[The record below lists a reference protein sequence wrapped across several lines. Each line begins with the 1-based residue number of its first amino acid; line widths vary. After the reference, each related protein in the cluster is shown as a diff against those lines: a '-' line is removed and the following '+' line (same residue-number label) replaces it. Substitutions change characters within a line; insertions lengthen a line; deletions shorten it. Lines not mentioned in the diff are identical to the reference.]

1 MWLGEEAASTLRT
14 RLVYQATRGN
24 GGGVGTRTPHATTG
38 VCASPSATQAA
49 ERLVDDPE
57 YREALRIRMIDGTAG
72 AMEVLL
78 WFYAKGK
85 PVERVEQVARF
96 PYAHLTDEE
105 LRVRLLDM
113 AKSFTPAK

>member
-1 MWLGEEAASTLRT
+1 MATSANSRLLARLPRT
-14 RLVYQATRGN
+14 AFKPGQSGNPRGRAP
-24 GGGVGTRTPHATTG
+24 GTRNKVTREARE
-38 VCASPSATQAA
+38 AA

-72 AMEVLL
+72 AMEALL

-85 PVERVEQVARF
+85 PVERVEQVTRF

-105 LRVRLLDM
+105 LRVQLLDM
-113 AKSFTPAK
+113 AKSLTPAK